1 MKKKSCF
8 DCLHCKISASSSR
21 NGRLCF
27 CAAARVRE
35 DDLDKFWLKKPLC
48 VKFEDM
54 TEYTTSM
61 VIIPTIAVN
70 RSPLLRNRIYNYV

>member
-1 MKKKSCF
+1 MKKQTCL
-8 DCLHCKISASSSR
+8 DCLHCKVSASSTR

-35 DDLDKFWLKKPLC
+35 DDLDKYFLNKPLC
-48 VKFEDM
+48 GKFEDM

-70 RSPLLRNRIYNYV
+70 SKPLLGNRIYV